1 MSSAQFVLSRFN
13 PSQFNPSPYSNQTP
27 SSERVKPTGIP
38 KLKES
43 PQKETDR
50 ESDPAQSKLWL
61 SVLMFYAQH
70 AFPFFFF
77 FFAYFTSLHLHFIA
91 CVFLPWFC
99 LSQKKSN
106 RREFIA
112 SARSPRPSL
121 LRLQVSS
128 ILYYH
133 PLRLP
138 AQLSPLH
145 VRQSTLLALLRSSHS
160 TSLHHAHLARITAL
174 HSTLCFTPP
183 QHAHFACIT

>member
-70 AFPFFFF
+70 AFLFFVLFCLF
-77 FFAYFTSLHLHFIA
+77 HFTS
-91 CVFLPWFC
+91 
-99 LSQKKSN
+99 
-106 RREFIA
+106 
-112 SARSPRPSL
+112 PSL
-121 LRLQVSS
+121 HSMRVSS
-128 ILYYH
+128 VVLFV
-133 PLRLP
+133 
-138 AQLSPLH
+138 AKKK
-145 VRQSTLLALLRSSHS
+145 
-160 TSLHHAHLARITAL
+160 
-174 HSTLCFTPP
+174 
-183 QHAHFACIT
+183 